1 MRKRLRRFELQRI
14 PLRCACLKL
23 LHEVIPLEV
32 DLTLRHVDPTG
43 RGVLCNPGG
52 VESVSPPHRFYV
64 HGPEILRDQGDRRG
78 LRPEPSQLGMVPI
91 TPRLSSQHRLGEKA
105 LAPERD
111 QPSRIKVFGMQTP
124 EAHTGIVAAA
134 GYGSRCAMRRTP
146 PQVWAETDFGPRSR
160 RLPGLPQGRGTQH
173 TKGRTGS
180 GAGVRLRD
188 SPSLG
193 RG

>member
-1 MRKRLRRFELQRI
+1 MRKRLRRFELQRV

-32 DLTLRHVDPTG
+32 DLPLRHVDPTG
-43 RGVLCNPGG
+43 RAVLCNPGG

-64 HGPEILRDQGDRRG
+64 YGPEILGDEGDRRG

-91 TPRLSSQHRLGEKA
+91 TSRLSCQHRLGEKA
-105 LAPERD
+105 FAPERD

-134 GYGSRCAMRRTP
+134 GYGSRCAMRRIR
-146 PQVWAETDFGPRSR
+146 PQVWPETDIDPTSGRFPGLRSGPR
-160 RLPGLPQGRGTQH
+160 TEH
-173 TKGRTGS
+173 AKGRTGP
-180 GAGVRLRD
+180 GAGVRLHG
-188 SPSLG
+188 SLSHG